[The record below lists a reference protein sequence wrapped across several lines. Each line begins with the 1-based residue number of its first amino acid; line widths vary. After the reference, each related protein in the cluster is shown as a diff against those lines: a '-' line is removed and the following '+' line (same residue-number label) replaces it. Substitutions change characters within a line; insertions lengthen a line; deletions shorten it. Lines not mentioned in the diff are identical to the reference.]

1 MTMDQKEVSPAVP
14 LIRNRDY
21 VIRFAGQIVS
31 TLGTR
36 ISSIAFPLLTLS
48 LTQSA
53 LQVGIVSALGN
64 LPTIIV
70 GLPAGAL
77 IDRWDR
83 KKVAILSD
91 AVRGV
96 NLVSIPV
103 ALAFGQL
110 TVWQLYATALLDGLM
125 SVLFFTALQASTR
138 RIVPVEQLAQGAQ
151 YDQFAVFSLGVI
163 GPPLGG
169 LLYGIGNAIPFLADA
184 ISYSA
189 SVVSLLFVRSEFQ
202 LERQGAPRDLL
213 KEIRE
218 GLVWTWRHG
227 TLRALIAAS
236 ALFQAV
242 RSGTLL
248 VMIVLA
254 QRANATSFEIG
265 VILALMS
272 IGGILGSVISHRLQR
287 MFTIGHISIGV
298 VWIYT
303 LLYPLLIVVP
313 SPLFFGVIAGLWAIG
328 LPVLQIVQG
337 AYRQLLVPD
346 ATQGRVASIV
356 RLSIWSA
363 QSVGAALTG
372 ILLQSLG
379 GQGSIVVGFVALV
392 LVGAI
397 TTLTTDIRN
406 APYLAE
412 VSPA

>member
-1 MTMDQKEVSPAVP
+1 MTMDQKEASPAVP

-64 LPTIIV
+64 LPPIIV

-110 TVWQLYATALLDGLM
+110 TVWQLYVTALLDGLM

-202 LERQGAPRDLL
+202 LERQGTPRDLL
-213 KEIRE
+213 EEIRE

-337 AYRQLLVPD
+337 ASRQLLVPD
-346 ATQGRVASIV
+346 AIQGRVASIV

-363 QSVGAALTG
+363 QSVGAALAG

>member
-236 ALFQAV
+236 
-242 RSGTLL
+242 
-248 VMIVLA
+248 
-254 QRANATSFEIG
+254 
-265 VILALMS
+265 
-272 IGGILGSVISHRLQR
+272 GSCCI
-287 MFTIGHISIGV
+287 
-298 VWIYT
+298 
-303 LLYPLLIVVP
+303 
-313 SPLFFGVIAGLWAIG
+313 
-328 LPVLQIVQG
+328 
-337 AYRQLLVPD
+337 
-346 ATQGRVASIV
+346 
-356 RLSIWSA
+356 
-363 QSVGAALTG
+363 
-372 ILLQSLG
+372 
-379 GQGSIVVGFVALV
+379 
-392 LVGAI
+392 
-397 TTLTTDIRN
+397 
-406 APYLAE
+406 
-412 VSPA
+412 

>member
-346 ATQGRVASIV
+346 AIQGRVASIV

-412 VSPA
+412 VPPA

>member
-1 MTMDQKEVSPAVP
+1 MTMDQKEASPAVP

-64 LPTIIV
+64 LPPIIV

-110 TVWQLYATALLDGLM
+110 TVWQLYVTALLDGLM

-202 LERQGAPRDLL
+202 LERQGTPRDLL

-227 TLRALIAAS
+227 TLRALIVAS

-346 ATQGRVASIV
+346 AIQGRVASIV

-363 QSVGAALTG
+363 QSVGAALAG

>member
-1 MTMDQKEVSPAVP
+1 MTMDQKEASPAVP

-202 LERQGAPRDLL
+202 LERQGTPRDLL
-213 KEIRE
+213 EEIRE

-337 AYRQLLVPD
+337 ASRQLLVPD
-346 ATQGRVASIV
+346 AIQGRVASIV

-363 QSVGAALTG
+363 QSVGAALAG

>member
-1 MTMDQKEVSPAVP
+1 VFLHSCRPRWRSDDDNGSKEVSPAVP

-125 SVLFFTALQASTR
+125 SVLFSPRFRPRRGASCPWSSSLRGAVRSVCCLQSGRHRST
-138 RIVPVEQLAQGAQ
+138 
-151 YDQFAVFSLGVI
+151 
-163 GPPLGG
+163 LGG

-202 LERQGAPRDLL
+202 LERQSAAGSSEGDTGGTRLDLEARD
-213 KEIRE
+213 
-218 GLVWTWRHG
+218 
-227 TLRALIAAS
+227 
-236 ALFQAV
+236 
-242 RSGTLL
+242 
-248 VMIVLA
+248 
-254 QRANATSFEIG
+254 
-265 VILALMS
+265 
-272 IGGILGSVISHRLQR
+272 
-287 MFTIGHISIGV
+287 
-298 VWIYT
+298 
-303 LLYPLLIVVP
+303 
-313 SPLFFGVIAGLWAIG
+313 
-328 LPVLQIVQG
+328 
-337 AYRQLLVPD
+337 
-346 ATQGRVASIV
+346 
-356 RLSIWSA
+356 
-363 QSVGAALTG
+363 
-372 ILLQSLG
+372 
-379 GQGSIVVGFVALV
+379 
-392 LVGAI
+392 I
-397 TTLTTDIRN
+397 TCSDSR
-406 APYLAE
+406 
-412 VSPA
+412 

>member
-1 MTMDQKEVSPAVP
+1 MTMDQKEASPAVP

-64 LPTIIV
+64 LSPIIV

-202 LERQGAPRDLL
+202 LERQGTPRDLL

-227 TLRALIAAS
+227 TLRALIVAS

-346 ATQGRVASIV
+346 AIQGRVASIV

-363 QSVGAALTG
+363 QSVGAALAG

>member
-103 ALAFGQL
+103 ALALGQL
-110 TVWQLYATALLDGLM
+110 TVWQLYVTALLDGLM

-202 LERQGAPRDLL
+202 LERQGTPRDLL
-213 KEIRE
+213 EEIRE

-346 ATQGRVASIV
+346 AIQGRVASIV

-363 QSVGAALTG
+363 QSVGAALAG

>member
-1 MTMDQKEVSPAVP
+1 MTMDQKEASPAVP

-64 LPTIIV
+64 LPPIIV

-103 ALAFGQL
+103 ALALGQL
-110 TVWQLYATALLDGLM
+110 TVWQLYVTALLDGLM

-202 LERQGAPRDLL
+202 LERQGTPRDLL
-213 KEIRE
+213 EEIRE

-346 ATQGRVASIV
+346 AIQGRVASIV

-363 QSVGAALTG
+363 QSVGAALAG

>member
-1 MTMDQKEVSPAVP
+1 MTMDQKEASPAVP

-64 LPTIIV
+64 LPPIIV

-110 TVWQLYATALLDGLM
+110 TVWQLYVTALLDGLM

-202 LERQGAPRDLL
+202 LERQGTPRDLL
-213 KEIRE
+213 EEIRE

-346 ATQGRVASIV
+346 AIQGRVASIV

-363 QSVGAALTG
+363 QSVGAALAG

>member
-36 ISSIAFPLLTLS
+36 ISSIAFPLFTLS

-346 ATQGRVASIV
+346 AIQGRVASIV

-412 VSPA
+412 VPPA

>member
-1 MTMDQKEVSPAVP
+1 MTTDQKEVSPAVP

-213 KEIRE
+213 KVDT
-218 GLVWTWRHG
+218 GG
-227 TLRALIAAS
+227 TRLDLEARD
-236 ALFQAV
+236 
-242 RSGTLL
+242 
-248 VMIVLA
+248 
-254 QRANATSFEIG
+254 
-265 VILALMS
+265 
-272 IGGILGSVISHRLQR
+272 ISCSDSR
-287 MFTIGHISIGV
+287 
-298 VWIYT
+298 
-303 LLYPLLIVVP
+303 
-313 SPLFFGVIAGLWAIG
+313 
-328 LPVLQIVQG
+328 
-337 AYRQLLVPD
+337 
-346 ATQGRVASIV
+346 
-356 RLSIWSA
+356 
-363 QSVGAALTG
+363 
-372 ILLQSLG
+372 
-379 GQGSIVVGFVALV
+379 
-392 LVGAI
+392 
-397 TTLTTDIRN
+397 
-406 APYLAE
+406 
-412 VSPA
+412 

>member
-1 MTMDQKEVSPAVP
+1 M
-14 LIRNRDY
+14 
-21 VIRFAGQIVS
+21 
-31 TLGTR
+31 
-36 ISSIAFPLLTLS
+36 
-48 LTQSA
+48 
-53 LQVGIVSALGN
+53 
-64 LPTIIV
+64 
-70 GLPAGAL
+70 
-77 IDRWDR
+77 
-83 KKVAILSD
+83 
-91 AVRGV
+91 
-96 NLVSIPV
+96 
-103 ALAFGQL
+103 
-110 TVWQLYATALLDGLM
+110 
-125 SVLFFTALQASTR
+125 
-138 RIVPVEQLAQGAQ
+138 
-151 YDQFAVFSLGVI
+151 
-163 GPPLGG
+163 
-169 LLYGIGNAIPFLADA
+169 
-184 ISYSA
+184 
-189 SVVSLLFVRSEFQ
+189 
-202 LERQGAPRDLL
+202 
-213 KEIRE
+213 
-218 GLVWTWRHG
+218 
-227 TLRALIAAS
+227 
-236 ALFQAV
+236 

-363 QSVGAALTG
+363 QSVGAALAG